1 MGGKK
6 QPQLEVKVLEE
17 RSRVG
22 GRVPS
27 LDRTVVANRGGRL
40 EESEEVGLDGPVGE
54 SDKTSLGLVEV
65 SLRVDGSSVGGVESE
80 RVGLTSQLNRGR
92 SSGGGGLGGSGLD
105 GDSDGDLGRGGL
117 RSDVGRSRSNVGRGG
132 LSSGGGFRGRR
143 RIRVSPVEG
152 DDAEVLVGESGEETL
167 RKVETVVRAAGAL
180 ILDGRSNGL
189 ATVGDPDGLATLG
202 RRVTRASIELGTV
215 HGDGVLVVLVQEST
229 STESDRGVVVGASST
244 RRTLGN
250 GGGSGKEGKGEGK
263 GSSEHVGLKEGG
275 LGLFKGVQ
283 VGKVESDGKA
293 TGASVW
299 KGSRDGKGRKRRS

>member
-1 MGGKK
+1 M
-6 QPQLEVKVLEE
+6 LEE

-27 LDRTVVANRGGRL
+27 LDRTVVANRGGRV

-189 ATVGDPDGLATLG
+189 EKVEKRGRKRRRKRRGREEAARLDDISGFTSPLPVIGRKNRRTHRYLATVGDPDGLATLG
-202 RRVTRASIELGTV
+202 RRVTRASIELGT
-215 HGDGVLVVLVQEST
+215 
-229 STESDRGVVVGASST
+229 A
-244 RRTLGN
+244 
-250 GGGSGKEGKGEGK
+250 
-263 GSSEHVGLKEGG
+263 
-275 LGLFKGVQ
+275 
-283 VGKVESDGKA
+283 
-293 TGASVW
+293 
-299 KGSRDGKGRKRRS
+299 GRKERTRKEMENVQLRRP